1 MNNACILLKN
11 RISIEEGGEN
21 ALLTSFSRCG
31 YPVKEIRILP
41 LEESKIMGAITS
53 LEKEYENIFV
63 FAPKSGLPLAGGV
76 LSSLPST
83 TRIREYA
90 GAGIY
95 QKGKT
100 SLFLLSNDNAESG
113 EGFFQVA
120 CKEYLQSRSGTRY
133 ESTVLR
139 AVGANESRVRALI
152 AEGEKRVNGK
162 VRFVHTRKYDEDVLE
177 LLYDESAPKV
187 AVDTLVRLFADE
199 LQDTVYSMEDIRLE
213 ERLVQLLKLRGKKL
227 SVAESF
233 TGGGIAKRITSV
245 SGASEVY
252 FEGLNT
258 YAEGAKTAR
267 LGVSQYLLRTAGA
280 VSDQTAYEMALG
292 LLNSGNC
299 DLAIA
304 TTGLAGPN
312 TDRSALP
319 VGLCFIAVG
328 TREKIYVYRYKFDG
342 DRKEIT
348 EKAINYA
355 LFSAYKIL
363 KNL

>member
-1 MNNACILLKN
+1 MKNACILIKK
-11 RISIEEGGEN
+11 RIAVEEGGE
-21 ALLTSFSRCG
+21 ASILEGFSLCG
-31 YPVKEIRILP
+31 YPFEEIRILN
-41 LEESKIMGAITS
+41 LDEKKLRVALLQMRTES
-53 LEKEYENIFV
+53 ENILLLCDKP
-63 FAPKSGLPLAGGV
+63 ALPLLRSL
-76 LSSLPST
+76 LSNFT
-83 TRIREYA
+83 CAREYA

-95 QKGKT
+95 EGEECT
-100 SLFLLSNDNAESG
+100 IFLLSADETETG
-113 EGFFQVA
+113 KDFFDKV
-120 CKEYLQSRSGTRY
+120 CTEYLRAKSGVRY
-133 ESTVLR
+133 ERVVLR
-139 AVGANESRVRALI
+139 AVGANEARVQALL
-152 AEGEKRVNGK
+152 AEGERRSGGK
-162 VRFVHTRKYDEDVLE
+162 VRFAHSRNYDEDILSVY
-177 LLYDESAPKV
+177 YDERAPKV
-187 AVDTLVRLFADE
+187 GVDGLVRLFADE
-199 LQDTVYSMEDIRLE
+199 LSDSLYAMEDVSLE
-213 ERLVQLLKLRGKKL
+213 GQLVALLKLRGKKL

-258 YAEGAKTAR
+258 YAEEAKIQR

-292 LLNSGNC
+292 LLREGNC
-299 DLAIA
+299 DVAVA

-312 TDRSALP
+312 TDRSGLP

-328 TREKIYVYRYKFDG
+328 TKEKIYVYRYKFDG

-355 LFSAYKIL
+355 LFLAYKTI

>member
-11 RISIEEGGEN
+11 KIATEEGYEST
-21 ALLTSFSRCG
+21 LLAAFSRHG
-31 YPVKEIRILP
+31 YPCQEIRILP
-41 LEESKIMGAITS
+41 VVEKKIFSAIAEM
-53 LEKEYENIFV
+53 EKEYENI
-63 FAPKSGLPLAGGV
+63 LLLADKAC
-76 LSSLPST
+76 LSVAQGMVKALQNGNCVCD
-83 TRIREYA
+83 YA

-95 QKGKT
+95 QTGKT
-100 SLFLLSNDNAESG
+100 SLFLLSNDGG
-113 EGFFQVA
+113 ETGLGFFKAA
-120 CKEYLQSRSGTRY
+120 CAEYLQKRSGVRY

-139 AVGANESRVRALI
+139 AVGANEGRVRALI

-162 VRFVHTRKYDEDVLE
+162 VRFAHTRKYDEDVLE
-177 LLYDESAPKV
+177 ILYDENAPKV

-199 LQDTVYSMEDIRLE
+199 LQDTVYAMEDIRLE
-213 ERLVQLLKLRGKKL
+213 ERLIQLLKLRGKKL

-252 FEGLNT
+252 FEGVNT
-258 YAEGAKTAR
+258 YAEEAKTAR

-292 LLNSGNC
+292 LLNTGNC

-312 TDRSALP
+312 TDRSMLP

-328 TREKIYVYRYKFDG
+328 SKEKIYVYRYKFEG
-342 DRKEIT
+342 DRREIT

-355 LFSAYKIL
+355 LFSAYKVL